1 MEVQLPDESLE
12 AFRAYI
18 DQLLSVNITDPNV
31 SVTFTGDA
39 LGAIG
44 SYAAGRLPWKEFA
57 SRCRSLLT
65 PYQAER

>member
-12 AFRAYI
+12 AFKDYI
-18 DQLLSVNITDPNV
+18 DQLLSVNIADPNV

-44 SYAAGRLPWKEFA
+44 SYAAGRSPWKEFA
-57 SRCRSLLT
+57 SRCSSLLT
-65 PYQAER
+65 QYRSQR